1 MSTTR
6 TEKGGVAVLTIDRPE
21 ARNAINR
28 DVADGIHAALTDYAE
43 NDEIRCLIITGSG
56 EKVFVSGADIR
67 ELQKKDVKD
76 GFEAVNSRL
85 FTAVERFPKPVIAAV
100 NGFALG
106 GGCELALACDL
117 RVASPN
123 ARFGFP
129 ETGLGIMPAAGA
141 TFRLPRIVGIGRAKE
156 LIFTGDIIDAA
167 RALEIGLV
175 NAIADNALVGAGA
188 MAAKILKKAP
198 LATRMAKSGLNL
210 QPGTD
215 EAIRFEIAA
224 QTVLYG
230 TKDKLEGMTAFLE
243 KRKPD
248 FTGE

>member
-1 MSTTR
+1 M
-6 TEKGGVAVLTIDRPE
+6 
-21 ARNAINR
+21 
-28 DVADGIHAALTDYAE
+28 TDE
-43 NDEIRCLIITGSG
+43 P
-56 EKVFVSGADIR
+56 KV
-67 ELQKKDVKD
+67 
-76 GFEAVNSRL
+76 
-85 FTAVERFPKPVIAAV
+85 
-100 NGFALG
+100 
-106 GGCELALACDL
+106 
-117 RVASPN
+117 
-123 ARFGFP
+123 
-129 ETGLGIMPAAGA
+129 
-141 TFRLPRIVGIGRAKE
+141 GRS
-156 LIFTGDIIDAA
+156 LTGDIIDAA

>member
-1 MSTTR
+1 MNTKRS
-6 TEKGGVAVLTIDRPE
+6 EEGGVAVLVIDRPD

-28 DVADGIHAALTDYAE
+28 GVADEIHAALTDYAA
-43 NDEIRCLIITGSG
+43 NDGILCLIITGAG
-56 EKVFVSGADIR
+56 GKVFVSGADIR
-67 ELQKKDVKD
+67 ELREKKVKD

-141 TFRLPRIVGIGRAKE
+141 TFRLPPLVGTGRAKE
-156 LIFTGDIIDAA
+156 LIFTGDIIDAD

-175 NAIADNALVGAGA
+175 NSIADNALEGAKA
-188 MAAKILKKAP
+188 LAAKILEKAP
-198 LATRMAKSGLNL
+198 LATRMAKTALNMR
-210 QPGTD
+210 GD
-215 EAIRFEIAA
+215 SDAAIRFEIAA

>member
-1 MSTTR
+1 MNTTR
-6 TEKGGVAVLTIDRPE
+6 NEEGGVAVLTIDRPE

-28 DVADGIHAALTDYAE
+28 GVADEILAALDDYAK
-43 NDEIRCLIITGSG
+43 NDGVHCLIITGG
-56 EKVFVSGADIR
+56 GGKVFVSGADIR
-67 ELQKKDVKD
+67 ELQKKNVKD
-76 GFEAVNSRL
+76 GFEAVNSHL
-85 FTAVERFPKPVIAAV
+85 FTAVERFAKPVIAAV

-141 TFRLPRIVGIGRAKE
+141 TFRLPRIVGMGRAKE
-156 LIFTGDIIDAA
+156 LILTGDIIDAG

-175 NAIADNALVGAGA
+175 NSIAENALEGARV
-188 MAAKILKKAP
+188 MASKIIAKAP

-210 QPGTD
+210 QPGT
-215 EAIRFEIAA
+215 EQAIQFEISA
-224 QTVLYG
+224 QTVLYE

-243 KRKPD
+243 KRKPN